1 MLIDL
6 GEVLKETGN
15 ELKFGGNVPVECP
28 KEEIDIEGPVVC
40 NIDFVNAGGIIVA
53 DGRIKASVKMSCSRC
68 LREFDLPVDLKI
80 SEQFARLEKAKRQE
94 ESGKHTA
101 KHEVEVPDEDV
112 IFPVNDDNKVD
123 ISEVIRQELILNM
136 PEKPLCSKDC
146 KGFSEG
152 KKEKKIDP
160 RLEKLKELF

>member
-1 MLIDL
+1 MGAGGYPDIAQKAAEASRPELQLALEGADVVFL
-6 GEVLKETGN
+6 VSGMGGGTGT
-15 ELKFGGNVPVECP
+15 GAS
-28 KEEIDIEGPVVC
+28 PVVAE
-40 NIDFVNAGGIIVA
+40 IARKEGAIVIGIVTYPF
-53 DGRIKASVKMSCSRC
+53 RIEK
-68 LREFDLPVDLKI
+68 
-80 SEQFARLEKAKRQE
+80 ARLEKAKRQE